1 MEKNGTVMDYLR
13 WRGDL
18 PFCRDG
24 FNEVDNLVLCI
35 ISYINFRRF
44 DDLKTTD
51 PAKAVALPE
60 VAARLTEE
68 DEQRGLSE
76 LAYIPLMRLAAE
88 TERFRDVRMFGFTHE
103 RDEEKEMQFDAVSY
117 LLPDDTLFVAFMGT
131 DTSLVGWK
139 EDFNMSFLSA
149 VPAQERAA
157 AYTVEMAASCRSRKL
172 RIGGHSKGGNLA
184 AWAAIHIPENLQK
197 RRLLAAYNNDG
208 PGFSHDMVDSE
219 AYRRV
224 ADKLHTYVP
233 ESSIVGVLLEHAEDY
248 AVIDSSNRS
257 IMQHE
262 PLSWNV
268 LGSRFIHLGERSQ
281 MGKLSDDVLRQWIG
295 SMTPQEREQFSDALF
310 DVLSLSGKARTLD
323 DLRAGGLA
331 GGAALLKQYSGAD
344 EEDKKIISEIFRRLA
359 VDVKAELKKAAGQS
373 LKTAEKSLADMKH
386 AITGLTKG
394 DKTDK

>member
-1 MEKNGTVMDYLR
+1 
-13 WRGDL
+13 
-18 PFCRDG
+18 
-24 FNEVDNLVLCI
+24 
-35 ISYINFRRF
+35 
-44 DDLKTTD
+44 
-51 PAKAVALPE
+51 
-60 VAARLTEE
+60 
-68 DEQRGLSE
+68 
-76 LAYIPLMRLAAE
+76 
-88 TERFRDVRMFGFTHE
+88 
-103 RDEEKEMQFDAVSY
+103 
-117 LLPDDTLFVAFMGT
+117 
-131 DTSLVGWK
+131 
-139 EDFNMSFLSA
+139 
-149 VPAQERAA
+149 
-157 AYTVEMAASCRSRKL
+157 
-172 RIGGHSKGGNLA
+172 
-184 AWAAIHIPENLQK
+184 
-197 RRLLAAYNNDG
+197 
-208 PGFSHDMVDSE
+208 MVDSE

-295 SMTPQEREQFSDALF
+295 SMTPKEREQFSDALF

-331 GGAALLKQYSGAD
+331 GGAALLKQYNGAD

-394 DKTDK
+394 NKTDK